1 LSHLRTGRVCL
12 IRPEGALELDVV
24 YGLLEAVSRARRAVG
39 HLLLLLRA
47 LGQARKLAPLEVIGL
62 QQLLLEGAS

>member
-1 LSHLRTGRVCL
+1 
-12 IRPEGALELDVV
+12 V